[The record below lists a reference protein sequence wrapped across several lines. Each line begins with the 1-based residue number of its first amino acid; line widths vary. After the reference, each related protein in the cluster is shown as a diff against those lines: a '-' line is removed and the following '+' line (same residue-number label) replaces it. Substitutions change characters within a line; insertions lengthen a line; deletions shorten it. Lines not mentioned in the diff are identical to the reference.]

1 MFGGA
6 TASVARGI
14 PGRQK
19 DTDKGDLFK
28 IRFVNVEC
36 FYETKFQQYCCCFFL
51 CLYDLKLFLKKQLAT
66 QRMIFPWLGILP
78 RVQTAGPTI
87 LRKWNIPQ
95 KSSCLIFGVQI
106 RTSWLTES
114 IVHFWR
120 IQGADGRRFYK
131 WFKEKDYKY
140 CVRPPKLYW
149 PTTADGFD
157 RAKNRQRQIK
167 RTRAFK
173 NRTPIKY

>member
-1 MFGGA
+1 MVLLRLSREEFPEDKFKKTRTKA
-6 TASVARGI
+6 IYLRSALWTLSVSM
-14 PGRQK
+14 K
-19 DTDKGDLFK
+19 LSFNST
-28 IRFVNVEC
+28 VVV
-36 FYETKFQQYCCCFFL
+36 FL

-95 KSSCLIFGVQI
+95 KPSCLIFGVQI

-120 IQGADGRRFYK
+120 IQGADGRRFCK
-131 WFKEKDYKY
+131 WFNVLCSSPQVVLTDYS
-140 CVRPPKLYW
+140 RWIW
-149 PTTADGFD
+149 PCKKSSKT
-157 RAKNRQRQIK
+157 N
-167 RTRAFK
+167 
-173 NRTPIKY
+173 